1 MLQPTLVVN
10 EINIS
15 QILESSLQ
23 KPVLFYFWSPSQP
36 ECDPM
41 TAVIER
47 IANQHNQ
54 YLTVA
59 KVDCDSEMH
68 IASQFGL
75 PSVPA
80 VYLIDKGKP
89 VDALVGALPEDKL
102 LTFISQVLPDESEIL
117 KKKIQTLLAENK
129 LSEALPLAR
138 EAWQK
143 NQHSSEDTMTLV
155 DILLQM
161 NRCEEVDDLLAS
173 IPIQDQDSRY
183 QELVAKSVLQKQ
195 AADSP
200 EIRLLEKEYASHPT
214 KQELACT
221 LAVQYH
227 QAGRN
232 EEALSLLFN
241 ILQKDL
247 SANEGKVRE
256 AFQEILTALGTQ
268 ESLANSYR
276 RKLFSL
282 LY

>member
-1 MLQPTLVVN
+1 MLQPILDVN
-10 EINIS
+10 EINIT
-15 QILESSLQ
+15 QILESSLN
-23 KPVLFYFWSPSQP
+23 KPVLFYFWSPSQI
-36 ECDPM
+36 ECEPM
-41 TAVIER
+41 TAIIER
-47 IANQHNQ
+47 LANQHRQ

-59 KVDCDSEMH
+59 KVDCDSEIH

-75 PSVPA
+75 PSIPA
-80 VYLIDKGKP
+80 VYLIDQGKP
-89 VDALVGALPEDKL
+89 VDALVGALAEEKL
-102 LTFISQVLPDESEIL
+102 LAFIAPVIPDEL
-117 KKKIQTLLAENK
+117 ARQQQQIQSLIAEGK

-138 EAWQK
+138 EAWQNNRK
-143 NQHSSEDTMTLV
+143 NSDCTLTLA

-161 NRCEEVDDLLAS
+161 NRADDVDELLAS
-173 IPIQDQDSRY
+173 LPIQDQDSRY
-183 QELVAKSVLQKQ
+183 QELVAKSLLQKQ

-200 EIRLLEKEYASHPT
+200 EIRQLESEFTAHPT
-214 KQELACT
+214 NHELACT

-232 EEALSLLFN
+232 EEALSLLLN

-247 SANEGKVRE
+247 AANEGKVRE

-268 ESLANSYR
+268 ENLANNYR

>member
-1 MLQPTLVVN
+1 MLQPILDVN
-10 EINIS
+10 EINIT

-23 KPVLFYFWSPSQP
+23 KPVLFYFWSPSQA
-36 ECDPM
+36 ECEPM
-41 TAVIER
+41 TATIER
-47 IANQHNQ
+47 IAMQHSQ
-54 YLTVA
+54 YLTIA
-59 KVDCDSEMH
+59 KVDCDAEIH

-75 PSVPA
+75 PSIPA

-89 VDALVGALPEDKL
+89 VDALVGALPEEKL
-102 LTFISQVLPDESEIL
+102 LSFIAPVLPDETARL
-117 KKKIQTLLAENK
+117 QQQIQTLVAENK
-129 LSEALPLAR
+129 FAEALPLAR
-138 EAWQK
+138 EVWQS
-143 NQHSSEDTMTLV
+143 NQQNSDSTMTLV
-155 DILLQM
+155 EILLQM
-161 NRCEEVDDLLAS
+161 NRGEEVDALLNT

-183 QELVAKSVLQKQ
+183 QELVAKSLLQKQ

-200 EIRLLEKEYASHPT
+200 EIRQLEDQYAADSGNHA
-214 KQELACT
+214 LACT

-232 EEALSLLFN
+232 EEALALLFK

-247 SANEGKVRE
+247 NANEGKVRE

-268 ESLANSYR
+268 ETLANNYR